1 MINQVIRALVRLLN
15 VKYRVENIA
24 VHEIVA
30 HLLKELEQLT
40 RQ

>member
-1 MINQVIRALVRLLN
+1 

-30 HLLKELEQLT
+30 HLLEELEQLT
-40 RQ
+40 RH

>member
-1 MINQVIRALVRLLN
+1 

-30 HLLKELEQLT
+30 HLLEELEQVT
-40 RQ
+40 RH

>member
-1 MINQVIRALVRLLN
+1 

-30 HLLKELEQLT
+30 YLLEELEQLT
-40 RQ
+40 RH

>member
-1 MINQVIRALVRLLN
+1 

-30 HLLKELEQLT
+30 HLLEELERLT
-40 RQ
+40 RN

>member
-1 MINQVIRALVRLLN
+1 MINQVIRLSLGCPN

-40 RQ
+40 RH

>member
-1 MINQVIRALVRLLN
+1 

-30 HLLKELEQLT
+30 DLLEELEQLT
-40 RQ
+40 RH